1 MFALVP
7 HYCSYF
13 SDNKISSDCRKYR
26 YVRIKQPFHIATFGG
41 RTFRAVK
48 TFTTFL
54 PSLPN
59 KVTVLFFI
67 LNELKRINIVGKKLY
82 WLKTEYSEIN
92 VQMLLFI
99 VVHALSYT

>member
-1 MFALVP
+1 M
-7 HYCSYF
+7 
-13 SDNKISSDCRKYR
+13 
-26 YVRIKQPFHIATFGG
+26 KQPFHIATFGD
-41 RTFRAVK
+41 RTFRAAK
-48 TFTTFL
+48 TVTTFL
-54 PSLPN
+54 LSLPN

-67 LNELKRINIVGKKLY
+67 LNEFKRINIVGKKLY